1 MPSFAGSVP
10 VGAASGVNLP
20 TSLETTNISPP
31 PPITVDIPVVVET
44 PVIPTTPGTVT
55 TPVVVET
62 PVTPTI
68 PGTVTTPVVVETPVT
83 PTTPGTVTA
92 PVVVET
98 PASSVTSGIS
108 TPASSVTSGTST
120 PASSVTSGISTPAS
134 SVTSGTSTPTSS
146 VTSGTSTPTSS
157 VTSGTSTPTSSVTSG
172 ISTPAS
178 SVTSGTST
186 PTSSVTSGTSTPT
199 SSVTSGT
206 STPTSS
212 VTSGTSTP
220 ASATANLFTDVLQSE
235 IEELKLATSIQA
247 GQNLVNQVS
256 SGLGSN
262 TNNTTSVVR
271 ILPVSPTPNSNLV
284 STTAT
289 ITVAN
294 RSLNMVLTG
303 TSKQVANAAGFIGT
317 ATSAGFSLAQIQT
330 GTNIAMTGADFSQV
344 TALINSLSGL
354 MVTSTKQSVQPDKK
368 EPLTFLASTLS
379 GNTMPISTPGVKER
393 KSNSV
398 QYVTIEPA
406 RLDRSILIFN
416 QLLDTSD
423 DVTVIALSQNAE
435 FLTIWETLKRL
446 RVAFDN

>member
-1 MPSFAGSVP
+1 M
-10 VGAASGVNLP
+10 
-20 TSLETTNISPP
+20 
-31 PPITVDIPVVVET
+31 
-44 PVIPTTPGTVT
+44 
-55 TPVVVET
+55 
-62 PVTPTI
+62 
-68 PGTVTTPVVVETPVT
+68 
-83 PTTPGTVTA
+83 
-92 PVVVET
+92 
-98 PASSVTSGIS
+98 
-108 TPASSVTSGTST
+108 TSGTST

-146 VTSGTSTPTSS
+146 VTSGTSTPASS
-157 VTSGTSTPTSSVTSG
+157 VTSGT
-172 ISTPAS
+172 STPAS

-186 PTSSVTSGTSTPT
+186 PVNSA
-199 SSVTSGT
+199 
-206 STPTSS
+206 
-212 VTSGTSTP
+212 TSGTSTP

-284 STTAT
+284 STTVT

-435 FLTIWETLKRL
+435 FLTIGETLKRL